1 MGKGLSPLQKDILAA
16 LDRWPLYEQAMTATP
31 GQLDDWAFPR
41 DIIEHLGLPKS
52 GVISVSVSRALSRLC
67 DRGLVARESGNVASV
82 GRSFRY
88 LKMTNPA
95 TLRSR
100 ALPRPPRT

>member
-52 GVISVSVSRALSRLC
+52 GVTSASVSRALSRLC
-67 DRGLVARESGNVASV
+67 DRGLVARASGKVASV

-88 LKMTNPA
+88 LKITDSA

-100 ALPRPPRT
+100 ALP